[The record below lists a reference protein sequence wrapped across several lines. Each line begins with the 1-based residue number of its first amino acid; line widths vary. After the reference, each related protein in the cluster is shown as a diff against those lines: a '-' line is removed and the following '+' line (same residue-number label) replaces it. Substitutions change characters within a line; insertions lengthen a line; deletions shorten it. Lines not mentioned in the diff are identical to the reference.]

1 MALLLVHNACD
12 NIFSFSPEQRNN
24 VQTSQLHSG
33 DYISELRKTITD
45 TNADSPPMRS
55 MAGPPIS
62 SSQEWFR
69 DAVGATKVVVFYNL
83 SGQGYML
90 VHVRVGE
97 KV

>member
-33 DYISELRKTITD
+33 DYISEFRKSITD

-55 MAGPPIS
+55 MAGRPIP
-62 SSQEWFR
+62 SSQECFR
-69 DAVGATKVVVFYNL
+69 DAVGADKVVFYNL

-90 VHVRVGE
+90 VHGRVGE